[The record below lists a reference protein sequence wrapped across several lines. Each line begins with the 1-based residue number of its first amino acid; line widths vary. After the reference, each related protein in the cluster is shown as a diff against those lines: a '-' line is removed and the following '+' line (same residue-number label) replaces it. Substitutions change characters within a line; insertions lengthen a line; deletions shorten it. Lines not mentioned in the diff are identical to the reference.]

1 MPKYSDRL
9 LYGTDMGFDKP
20 MYRVTFRILETL
32 DEHFY
37 ETDMFS
43 YHWSLNGFGLPD
55 GVLRKVYHANAETI
69 LSSRGTR
76 LAHKRSTVV

>member
-1 MPKYSDRL
+1 M

-20 MYRVTFRILETL
+20 MYRVTFRILETS

-37 ETDMFS
+37 ETDLFS

-55 GVLRKVYHANAETI
+55 EVLRKVYHANPDKI

-76 LAHKRSTVV
+76 VRS